1 MKKTGKLALILIAA
15 ALLTACGEKSSTHD
29 WALLDAGDEYVVV
42 YDGKVLDYRLEQEES
57 DWLKYTSSR
66 LKDEPFVESPNGE
79 RIFVVYRDKF
89 TVCDKKGAQTYE
101 GWLEDCSDDG
111 KSFIQ
116 YTRSNEPRDGETLID
131 HHDVYNLVTNG
142 VSTEID
148 GIENISLSPGGDLI
162 TWTNAPENSQKL
174 YIAHTSDLKPFV
186 TLDFDGSVAAMPDD
200 GRYALLIDRDR
211 MLSRLDLKTG
221 ETTELDIVNGGFINS
236 IYKNAAETELLFSTE
251 NETCFVKDGVLR
263 RLDSEKVP
271 ANSLYP
277 IGYNR
282 ERLNR
287 SAPETFIGNLF
298 VLSRGFTCD
307 LVRLVESD
315 GGYDVETLAERIALS
330 FFAENFDGWFYYSV
344 KANDREDLYRVS
356 AKGAPEK
363 LASDIS
369 YCYPS
374 ENGVYFQYKNGSF
387 KYRPFKTDSKTDS
400 TLISNADV
408 IVSGVLG
415 DTIFFKEENEPGK
428 IFSSK
433 NGGAKKIAHS
443 SADFSCSVRVY
454 DTFVVVTEH
463 RDQPE
468 YFVSTDGRKFEQ
480 VFY

>member
-42 YDGKVLDYRLEQEES
+42 YDGKVLDYRLEQEEN
-57 DWLKYTSSR
+57 DWLKYTSSH

-79 RIFVVYRDKF
+79 RIFAVYRDKF
-89 TVCDKKGAQTYE
+89 VVCDQKGTQTYE

-116 YTRSNEPRDGETLID
+116 YTKSNEPRDGETLID
-131 HHDVYNLVTNG
+131 YRDVYNLVTNG
-142 VSTEID
+142 VSTELD
-148 GIENISLSPGGDLI
+148 GIENLILSPGGDLI
-162 TWTNAPENSQKL
+162 SWTNVPENSQKL
-174 YIAHTSDLKPFV
+174 YIARTSDLEPFI
-186 TLDFDGSVAAMPDD
+186 TLDFDGSVAALPDN
-200 GRYALLIDRDR
+200 GKYALLIDRDR

-221 ETTELDIVNGGFINS
+221 ETTELDTVNGSFINS
-236 IYKNAAETELLFSTE
+236 IYRNADETELLFSTE

-263 RLDSEKVP
+263 RLDREKVP
-271 ANSLYP
+271 ADSLYP
-277 IGYNR
+277 IGYSR

-298 VLSRGFTCD
+298 VLSRGDTCD

-315 GGYDVETLAERIALS
+315 GGYDVETLSERVALS
-330 FFAENFDGWFYYSV
+330 FYAETFGDYIYYSV
-344 KANDREDLYRVS
+344 KENDREDLYRIS

-363 LASDIS
+363 LASDVS
-369 YCYPS
+369 YCCPS
-374 ENGVYFQYKNGSF
+374 ENGVYFMYKNGSF
-387 KYRPFKTDSKTDS
+387 KYRPLKADSETNS

-408 IVSGVLG
+408 FVAGVLG
-415 DTIFFKEENEPGK
+415 DTIFFKEEGEPGK
-428 IFSSK
+428 IYSSK
-433 NGGAKKIAHS
+433 NGGAKKIAYS
-443 SADFSCSVRVY
+443 SADYSCSVRVY
-454 DTFVVVTEH
+454 DTFVVVTEY

-468 YFVSTDGRKFEQ
+468 YFISTDGKKFEQ

>member
-1 MKKTGKLALILIAA
+1 MKKAGKLALILIAA

-42 YDGKVLDYRLEQEES
+42 YDGRVLDYRLEQEEN

-66 LKDEPFVESPNGE
+66 LKDEPFVESQNGE

-89 TVCDKKGAQTYE
+89 TVCDQKGANTYE
-101 GWLEDCSDDG
+101 GWLEGCSDDG

-116 YTRSNEPRDGETLID
+116 YTKSNEPRDGETLID
-131 HHDVYNLVTNG
+131 YHDVYNLVTNG

-148 GIENISLSPGGDLI
+148 GIENIILSPGGELI
-162 TWTNAPENSQKL
+162 SWTNVPENSQKL
-174 YIAHTSDLKPFV
+174 YIARASDLKPYI
-186 TLDFDGSVAAMPDD
+186 TLDFDGSVAALPDN
-200 GRYALLIDRDR
+200 GKYALLIDRDR

-221 ETTELDIVNGGFINS
+221 ETTGLDTVSGSFISGIYRNS
-236 IYKNAAETELLFSTE
+236 DETELLFSTG
-251 NETCFVKDGVLR
+251 NETCFVKDGILR
-263 RLDSEKVP
+263 RLDPEKVP
-271 ANSLYP
+271 ADSLYP
-277 IGYNR
+277 IGYSS

-298 VLSRGFTCD
+298 VLSRGDTCD
-307 LVRLVESD
+307 LVRLVETD

-330 FFAENFDGWFYYSV
+330 FYAEYFDGWFYYSV
-344 KANDREDLYRVS
+344 KVNDREDLYRVG

-363 LASDIS
+363 LVSDVS

-374 ENGVYFQYKNGSF
+374 ENGVYFQYQNGSF
-387 KYRPFKTDSKTDS
+387 NYRPFKANSETDS
-400 TLISNADV
+400 TLISNVDV
-408 IVSGVLG
+408 FVAGVLG

-433 NGGAKKIAHS
+433 NGGTKEIAYS
-443 SADFSCSVRVY
+443 SADYSCSVRVY
-454 DTFVVVTEH
+454 DTFVVVTEY

-468 YFVSTDGRKFEQ
+468 YFISTDGKKFDQ